1 MALGL
6 RNRTSI
12 TEARQR
18 ALHSSLPRRASLDT
32 DIRQTFAL
40 TKHKT
45 FHTRNIDIPYNYIDN
60 TVEAGDYRWEPMRK
74 LDGATVARLAE
85 DRTMFTRS
93 LALFLYLGP
102 SRRRALEDDNWEY
115 GGMS

>member
-1 MALGL
+1 
-6 RNRTSI
+6 
-12 TEARQR
+12 
-18 ALHSSLPRRASLDT
+18 
-32 DIRQTFAL
+32 
-40 TKHKT
+40 
-45 FHTRNIDIPYNYIDN
+45 
-60 TVEAGDYRWEPMRK
+60 MRK